1 MGYGIWD
8 MGYGIW
14 DMGYGIGI
22 WDWNGIWDL
31 GFGMGWDGMGL
42 GWAANSLENVQE
54 LYILQLIAKML
65 GENLIRFAT
74 WEYLFLGYYE
84 EFLSWREI
92 VDLLVSISISL
103 VSFMVRSNITEH
115 GGVRGLLIPVYMDQQ
130 HLKIEEYH
138 YT

>member
-14 DMGYGIGI
+14 DMGYGI
-22 WDWNGIWDL
+22 WDWDMGLEWDL
-31 GFGMGWDGMGL
+31 GFGIWDGMGWDGIGMG
-42 GWAANSLENVQE
+42 G
-54 LYILQLIAKML
+54 K
-65 GENLIRFAT
+65 
-74 WEYLFLGYYE
+74 EYLFLGYYE

-115 GGVRGLLIPVYMDQQ
+115 GGVRGLLIPVYMDQVNLFYSHR
-130 HLKIEEYH
+130 HLW
-138 YT
+138 

>member
-14 DMGYGIGI
+14 DMGYGIGMGF
-22 WDWNGIWDL
+22 GIWD
-31 GFGMGWDGMGL
+31 GMGWDGMGL

-74 WEYLFLGYYE
+74 WC
-84 EFLSWREI
+84 
-92 VDLLVSISISL
+92 
-103 VSFMVRSNITEH
+103 
-115 GGVRGLLIPVYMDQQ
+115 
-130 HLKIEEYH
+130 
-138 YT
+138 